1 MLWLGAP
8 QVDQAAHLL
17 NGKFASVPWLL
28 REGWFKFFRLM
39 DDDNSGRIAYRELV
53 SGVREQLNVRK
64 AAAAG

>member
-1 MLWLGAP
+1 MRGCGGGVAKVLTSRSGTE
-8 QVDQAAHLL
+8 H
-17 NGKFASVPWLL
+17 GRELL